1 MAKPIIRNAFKP
13 VMTGRAVG
21 LLIATI
27 LLSCFTASVSHTFLS
42 SYTVFVLS
50 RQMAFSILV
59 ALAQAVCLVVGGMN
73 MSVGAIGSMATVI
86 MGICFQDLGLNA
98 WLTVPLVLLFGLAAG
113 LLNGLI
119 ITKLRINSF
128 IVTLSTMFV
137 YMGLRS
143 GISGGSPY
151 TSPDDFGFIGQES
164 LFNVSWVFVLVIL
177 ILAGAAYV
185 FSSTV
190 FGRQLLATG
199 GNESAARLCGIA
211 TDQMILWAHGISGIL
226 AGLAAVLWAS
236 MIGSAAP
243 ETGDT
248 WLIGSFAVAIIGG
261 TGLNGGSI
269 SIPGIFLGGAIFIL
283 IQNGLIDIK
292 ANPYF
297 ANSFLGGLILLAI
310 VLDRVREIVSSKRN
324 PGEELNRAPVLE
336 NTNRPPGTLAAPVGG
351 THQAKEIPK
360 GS

>member
-1 MAKPIIRNAFKP
+1 M
-13 VMTGRAVG
+13 
-21 LLIATI
+21 
-27 LLSCFTASVSHTFLS
+27 
-42 SYTVFVLS
+42 
-50 RQMAFSILV
+50 
-59 ALAQAVCLVVGGMN
+59 
-73 MSVGAIGSMATVI
+73 
-86 MGICFQDLGLNA
+86 
-98 WLTVPLVLLFGLAAG
+98 LF
-113 LLNGLI
+113 
-119 ITKLRINSF
+119 
-128 IVTLSTMFV
+128 
-137 YMGLRS
+137 RS
-143 GISGGSPY
+143 
-151 TSPDDFGFIGQES
+151 
-164 LFNVSWVFVLVIL
+164 
-177 ILAGAAYV
+177 
-185 FSSTV
+185 V

-226 AGLAAVLWAS
+226 AGLAAVLWVS

-324 PGEELNRAPVLE
+324 PGEEPNRAPVPE
-336 NTNRPPGTLAAPVGG
+336 DANRPPGTFKAPADG
-351 THQAKEIPK
+351 THRARELP
-360 GS
+360 

>member
-1 MAKPIIRNAFKP
+1 MAKQIIRNAFKP

-27 LLSCFTASVSHTFLS
+27 LLSSLTASASHTFLS

-50 RQMAFSILV
+50 RQMAFSILI

-86 MGICFQDLGLNA
+86 MGICFQDFGLNP

-151 TSPDDFGFIGQES
+151 TTPDDFGFIGQEN
-164 LFNVSWVFVLVIL
+164 LLNVSWVFVLVVL
-177 ILAGAAYV
+177 ILASAAYV

-324 PGEELNRAPVLE
+324 SGEDSNKGTVAANSNRSSGASV
-336 NTNRPPGTLAAPVGG
+336 TSVDG
-351 THQAKEIPK
+351 THRAREVPK
-360 GS
+360 GN

>member
-1 MAKPIIRNAFKP
+1 MAKQIIRNAFKP

-27 LLSCFTASVSHTFLS
+27 LLSLLTASVSHTFLS

-50 RQMAFSILV
+50 RQMAFSILL
-59 ALAQAVCLVVGGMN
+59 AL
-73 MSVGAIGSMATVI
+73 IGSMATVI
-86 MGICFQDLGLNA
+86 MGICFQDFGLNP

-137 YMGLRS
+137 FMGLRS

-151 TSPDDFGFIGQES
+151 TIPDDFGFIGQES

-336 NTNRPPGTLAAPVGG
+336 DANRPPGTFAAPVEG
-351 THQAKEIPK
+351 THRAREIPK
-360 GS
+360 GN